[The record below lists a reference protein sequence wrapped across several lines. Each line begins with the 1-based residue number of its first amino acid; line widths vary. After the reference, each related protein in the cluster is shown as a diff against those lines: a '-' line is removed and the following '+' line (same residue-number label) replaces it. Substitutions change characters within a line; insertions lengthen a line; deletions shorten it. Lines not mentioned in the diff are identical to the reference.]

1 MKTGELPRTLEMVRV
16 LSSKNDKKVRKVME
30 YLDIKGDLSEI
41 LKDEDA
47 LSKLTRIKN
56 LVDNYDAIFYGDMK
70 LD

>member
-1 MKTGELPRTLEMVRV
+1 MVRV

>member
-1 MKTGELPRTLEMVRV
+1 MLL
-16 LSSKNDKKVRKVME
+16 